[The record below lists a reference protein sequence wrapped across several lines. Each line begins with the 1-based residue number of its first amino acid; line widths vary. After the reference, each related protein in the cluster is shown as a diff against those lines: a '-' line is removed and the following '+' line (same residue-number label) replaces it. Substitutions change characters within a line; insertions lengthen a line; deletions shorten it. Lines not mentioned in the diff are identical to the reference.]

1 MEDLERDQK
10 QETMAYYYSK
20 TVKTTFDEAIGKVT
34 AALATEGFGV
44 ISEVDLHE
52 KIKNKLGV
60 DFKKYRI
67 LGACNPAYSYRALQ
81 AEDKIGVMLPC
92 NVVVIEQEA
101 NNIEIAAVNPA
112 EAMMSVHNDVVSDVA
127 TEVGEKLRKALG
139 QI

>member
-1 MEDLERDQK
+1 
-10 QETMAYYYSK
+10 MAYYFSK
-20 TVKTTFDEAIGKVT
+20 TVETTFEEAVEKVT
-34 AALATEGFGV
+34 AALAAEGFGV

-52 KIKNKLGV
+52 KLKMKLGV

-92 NVVVIEQEA
+92 NVLVIEQEE

-112 EAMMSVHNDVVSDVA
+112 DAMMAVHNDAVSKVA
-127 TEVGEKLRKALG
+127 AEVGEKLKMALEKL
-139 QI
+139 